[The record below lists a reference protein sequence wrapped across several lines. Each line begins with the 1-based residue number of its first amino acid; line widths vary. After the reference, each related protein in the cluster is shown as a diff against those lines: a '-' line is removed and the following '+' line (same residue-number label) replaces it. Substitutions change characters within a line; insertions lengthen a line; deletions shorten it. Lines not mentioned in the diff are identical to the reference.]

1 MTRPPLYTRRPFLA
15 GLLRQL
21 PLLAVLLAVG
31 VVLLMVTFEHWR
43 RGLVVVGLA
52 LVAVE
57 HWRKGLTVMGLALA
71 GAALLRLFL
80 PERRVGFLAVRSRPV
95 DVVLLAAAGVALTA
109 ISLAIPGLEY

>member
-1 MTRPPLYTRRPFLA
+1 MSEGRPPLYVRRPFVA
-15 GLLRQL
+15 GLVRQL
-21 PLLAVLLAVG
+21 PLLAVLAV
-31 VVLLMVTFEHWR
+31 VA
-43 RGLVVVGLA
+43 VGLA

-57 HWRKGLTVMGLALA
+57 HWRKGLTVMGLGLV

-95 DVVLLAAAGVALTA
+95 DVVLLAAAGLALTT